1 MVQKFDFHEMD
12 LKGAYI
18 IKPFYATDDRGGLI
32 KDYNIETFKAA
43 GIDYELKETFYTISK
58 RGVIRSTH
66 FQLEKP
72 QPKLM
77 RCISGKVF
85 YIIVDLRPESETY
98 GQYKSMILSGDDP
111 TCILC
116 PAGFGQGYLVI
127 EDSVMSY
134 KAADVF
140 YGPGDSGIMY
150 NDPDIGI
157 EWPFELIGGKENLII
172 SEKDTYLFLQL
183 FRLFVL
189 FRDPDF
195 IAKAFENIETR
206 EKIVLTDDNHRD
218 DCFAL
223 SKG

>member
-1 MVQKFDFHEMD
+1 MIQKWNFEELD

-18 IKPFYATDDRGGLI
+18 IKPFFASDDRGGLI
-32 KDYNIETFKAA
+32 KDYNIDVFKSQ
-43 GIDYELKETFYTISK
+43 GISHELKETFYTISK
-58 RGVIRSTH
+58 KGVIRSTH
-66 FQLEKP
+66 FQLIKP

-98 GQYKSMILSGDDP
+98 GLYRSMILSGDDI

-134 KAADVF
+134 KASEVF
-140 YGPGDSGIMY
+140 HGEGDSGIMY

-172 SEKDTYLFLQL
+172 SEKDLNLMSFKEYHKF
-183 FRLFVL
+183 
-189 FRDPDF
+189 
-195 IAKAFENIETR
+195 AKWGDYT
-206 EKIVLTDDNHRD
+206 
-218 DCFAL
+218 
-223 SKG
+223 